1 MKKNLN
7 YYKSLRLYSNWR
19 KLLLIMKIAV
29 FLFFSGLIN
38 LVAGP
43 TYSQNTKI
51 SLNMKGAS
59 VESVL
64 NKIED
69 ISEFYFLFNQKLI
82 DVERKVDVAAEDEP
96 IKDILNEIFA
106 NDVKFIVS
114 ERQIVLTP
122 NQGSSAL
129 EALLQQ
135 QVITGTVT
143 DSNSG
148 EPMPGVN
155 IMVEGSTIGAISD
168 GNGKYSIDVPDR
180 STVLLFSFIGY
191 TPQRISLQGKIVIDV
206 AMVPETT
213 SLDEV
218 VVIGYGTQ
226 KKVNL
231 TGAVTAVKGD
241 QLMNKPVTG
250 TADALQGIMPG
261 TVITRESG
269 SPGNEKFKIQIR
281 GLTSINNNPAL
292 VLINGIEGSI
302 EDVRPEDV
310 ESISVL
316 KDAASAAIYGA
327 KAAGGVILVT
337 TKSGKSGKVHVEI
350 NSSYSLSKVGRAPER
365 PSSYDIALARKIA
378 DINAGRPFDLSEA
391 DLAKLRDG
399 NVLWEE
405 NPAIPGTYRYW
416 GNYDYTELVLK
427 SAPPRQS
434 HNIVV
439 SGGTGETTFRLSTIY
454 YRNDGIIKIGPDNNE
469 KYSGRFNL
477 DTHIGKYLTLSNEL
491 AYNYNQIDKPL
502 TDVSSMFYYVYTY
515 PGVTPLYDPNGNPAW
530 GAYVG
535 AYDGRVKF
543 YQLSSAYGYNTSKKN
558 NINVRS
564 TLTIDH
570 LVKGLQF
577 RLVGAADANFN
588 TVYSQQNPIYHYGIN
603 GSPVGYISTDSKIFK
618 GHENSAYKEFQ
629 FLTDYDLKIGNHS
642 IHALAGYSFQNYRF
656 VTFSAQALKLIN
668 ANIPDFNWASKDNI
682 TLADDVQTNAF
693 QSLFGR
699 LQYNYKERYL
709 LEGDV
714 RYDGSSKLA
723 PGNRYKWFPSAS
735 AAWRV
740 SQEPWFQSGIINELK
755 FRASWGQLGNAGV
768 LGNYDY
774 IALLTTSNDLLQGI
788 NGTVEQQASYV
799 AQKTLAS
806 EYITWEI
813 VQSSNIGADF
823 GLFKN
828 KLTLSGDYF
837 VKRNKNMLARVEYP
851 SVIGVGLP
859 NLNAGELKTWG
870 WEAQV
875 TWKDH
880 KGAVN
885 YWISAN
891 IADSKNE
898 VVNYLGAT
906 SIRPGTNVL
915 IEGMPYNSIFGYK
928 TDGLFQTQEE
938 VSAHV
943 FQDNRTGPGDIKYID
958 LNNDKKISAG
968 SQTIKDHG
976 DLVYLGNTS
985 PRYSFGLSGG
995 LNWKSFDASLFFQGV
1010 GKRVFMPHDAEKAGF
1025 SAHYICPNKTQM
1037 DFWTPDN
1044 PDASFPRVYSN
1055 GSHNF
1060 LPSDYYIQDG
1070 AYIRLKD
1077 IQISYTLPDNLLSK
1091 VGIEKLRVYIAG
1103 HDIWELTKTFDYID
1117 PEDVSEQRYLYPFLR
1132 TYTAGINLSF

>member
-1 MKKNLN
+1 MKKFR
-7 YYKSLRLYSNWR
+7 YYYEGNILK
-19 KLLLIMKIAV
+19 
-29 FLFFSGLIN
+29 FFSKKTIRVMKLTLFLSMLTIFQ
-38 LVAGP
+38 LWATE
-43 TYSQNTKI
+43 TYSQLTKLTL
-51 SLNMKGAS
+51 SLENIRIADALR
-59 VESVL
+59 E
-64 NKIED
+64 IENQ
-69 ISEFYFLFNQKLI
+69 SEFYFLYSPKLI
-82 DVERKVDVAAEDEP
+82 DVEKKVNIYAEKEP
-96 IKDILNEIFA
+96 IKDILTRIFGKE
-106 NDVKFIVS
+106 VKFIVYDRQVILTSLTES
-114 ERQIVLTP
+114 EIP
-122 NQGSSAL
+122 S
-129 EALLQQ
+129 ELQQ
-135 QVITGTVT
+135 RKIEGKVT
-143 DSNSG
+143 DKSG
-148 EPMPGVN
+148 VPLPGVSVV
-155 IMVEGSTIGAISD
+155 IKGTTIGTTTDTD
-168 GNGKYSIDVPDR
+168 GNFALTVPPDGDI
-180 STVLLFSFIGY
+180 LIFSFIGMNSQEV
-191 TPQRISLQGKIVIDV
+191 TIADQTLFNIVLIES
-206 AMVPETT
+206 ALT
-213 SLDEV
+213 LDEV

-231 TGAVTAVKGD
+231 TGAVTAIKGD

-250 TADALQGIMPG
+250 TVDALQGIMPG

-269 SPGNEKFKIQIR
+269 SPGNEKFNIQIR
-281 GLTSINNNPAL
+281 GLTSINNNPVL

-316 KDAASAAIYGA
+316 KDASSAAIYGA

-337 TKSGKSGKVHVEI
+337 TKSGKSGKVLVEI
-350 NSSYSLSKVGRAPER
+350 NSSYSLSVIGRAPER
-365 PSSYDIALARKIA
+365 PSSYDLALARKIA
-378 DINAGRPFDLSEA
+378 DTNAGRPFDLSEE

-399 NVLWEE
+399 NVPWEE

-416 GNYDYTELVLK
+416 GNHDYTELVLK
-427 SAPPRQS
+427 NPSPRQS
-434 HNIVV
+434 HNIVI
-439 SGGTGETTFRLSTIY
+439 SGGTEETNFRLSTIY

-477 DTHIGKYLTLSNEL
+477 NTHIGKYLSLSNEL
-491 AYNYNQIDKPL
+491 SYNYNQINKPQ

-543 YQLSSAYGYNTSKKN
+543 YQLSSAYGYNTSN
-558 NINVRS
+558 LNNVRASS

-588 TVYSQQNPIYHYGIN
+588 TKYNQTNPIYHYGMN
-603 GSPVGYISTDSKIFK
+603 GSPVGYISTTSQITK
-618 GHENSAYKEFQ
+618 GHENSGYIEFQ

-642 IHALAGYSFQNYRF
+642 IHALAGYSFQDYRF
-656 VTFSAQALKLIN
+656 VTFGAQALKLIN
-668 ANIPDFNWASKDNI
+668 PDVPDFNWASKDNI
-682 TLADDVQTNAF
+682 ALADEVQTNAF
-693 QSLFGR
+693 QSFFGR

-709 LEGDV
+709 VEGDV

-723 PGNRYKWFPSAS
+723 PDNRYKWFPSAS

-740 SQEPWFQSGIINELK
+740 SQEPWFPSDYINELK
-755 FRASWGQLGNAGV
+755 LRASWGQLGNAGV

-774 IALLTTSNDLLQGI
+774 IALLSTSNDLLQGI

-806 EYITWEI
+806 ENITWET
-813 VQSSNIGADF
+813 VQSSNIGIDF
-823 GLFKN
+823 GFFKN

-837 VKRNKNMLARVEYP
+837 IKRNKNMLAMVEYP

-875 TWKDH
+875 AWKDH
-880 KGAVN
+880 KGAVD

-898 VVNYLGAT
+898 VVSYLGAT
-906 SIRPGTNVL
+906 TIRPGTNRL

-938 VSAHV
+938 VSDHV

-958 LNNDKKISAG
+958 LNNDNKISAG

-995 LNWKSFDASLFFQGV
+995 LYWKSFDASVFFQGV

-1025 SAHYICPNKTQM
+1025 STHYNFPNKTQM
-1037 DFWTPDN
+1037 DFWTTEN
-1044 PDASFPRVYSN
+1044 PDASFPRAYSS

-1060 LPSDYYIQDG
+1060 LPSDYHIQGG

-1077 IQISYTLPDNLLSK
+1077 IQVGYTLPGNLLSK
-1091 VGIEKLRVYIAG
+1091 VGIEKFRVYIAG
-1103 HDIWELTKTFDYID
+1103 HDIWEWTKTFDYID
-1117 PEDVSEQRYLYPFLR
+1117 PEDVNERRYLYPFLR